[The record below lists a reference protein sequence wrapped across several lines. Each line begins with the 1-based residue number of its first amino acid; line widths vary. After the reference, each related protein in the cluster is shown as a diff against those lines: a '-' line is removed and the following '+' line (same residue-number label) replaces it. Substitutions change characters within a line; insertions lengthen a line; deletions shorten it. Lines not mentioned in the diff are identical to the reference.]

1 MVTTDER
8 KNQLVRSD
16 VAVVIVQLLLHLPQK
31 LFDM

>member
-8 KNQLVRSD
+8 KNQLVRSG
-16 VAVVIVQLLLHLPQK
+16 VAVVIVQLLPPLPQK

>member
-8 KNQLVRSD
+8 KNQLVRSG

-31 LFDM
+31 LFVM